1 MQFDEQ
7 YLLCCNNGTDWEQ
20 GGSSNTKKYQIY
32 THSSND
38 FMYSITLYVL
48 TYNAVLGNRLKY

>member
-7 YLLCCNNGTDWEQ
+7 YLRCCNNGTDWEQ

-32 THSSND
+32 THSSYD
-38 FMYSITLYVL
+38 FNVQHKIMC
-48 TYNAVLGNRLKY
+48 